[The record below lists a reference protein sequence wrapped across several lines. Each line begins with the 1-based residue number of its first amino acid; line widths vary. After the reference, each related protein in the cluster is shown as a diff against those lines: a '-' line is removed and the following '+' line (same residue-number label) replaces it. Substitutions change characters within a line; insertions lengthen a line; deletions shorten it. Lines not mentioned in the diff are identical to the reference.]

1 MKGSRRRFL
10 RFAAGAA
17 ALPALARKARAQAYP
32 NRAVR
37 IIVAY
42 AAGATNDTL
51 ARLIGQW
58 LSERLG
64 QTFVIENRPGAG
76 TNLATEAVVRA
87 AADGYTLLLTGPANA
102 TNATLYERLSF
113 NFLRDIVPVAGFVRV
128 PQVIVVHPSL
138 PVTTVPELIAYAK
151 ANPGRIN
158 MASAGNGS
166 SLHLAGEL
174 FKLMAGVDLLHV
186 PYRGGAPMY
195 TDLLAGQTQVMF
207 GVMTT
212 SITYI
217 RAGKLRALGVTTA
230 ARLDVLPDVP
240 TVAEFVPGYE
250 ASSPYGLGAPKDTPA
265 DIVDRLNREVNL
277 GLADPR
283 LKARLADMG
292 GIPLAGSPA
301 DYGRLLVDET
311 EKWGKVVKFAG
322 VKAD

>member
-1 MKGSRRRFL
+1 MEFSRRRFL
-10 RFAAGAA
+10 PLAAGVA
-17 ALPALARKARAQAYP
+17 ALPAVVRLARAQAYP
-32 NRAVR
+32 NRPVR

-87 AADGYTLLLTGPANA
+87 PADGYTLLLTGPANA

-113 NFLRDIVPVAGFVRV
+113 NFLRDIAPVAGFVRV
-128 PQVIVVHPSL
+128 PQVIVVHPSV
-138 PVTTVPELIAYAK
+138 PAQTVPELIAYAK
-151 ANPGRIN
+151 ANPGKIN

-174 FKLMAGVDLLHV
+174 FKMMAGVDLLHV

-195 TDLLAGQTQVMF
+195 TDLIAGQTQVMF

-230 ARLDVLPDVP
+230 ARLDVLADVP

-250 ASSPYGLGAPKDTPA
+250 ASSPYGLGAPKGTPA
-265 DIVDRLNREVNL
+265 DIVDRLNKEVNL
-277 GLADPR
+277 GLADPK

-301 DYGRLLVDET
+301 DYGKLLVDET

>member
-17 ALPALARKARAQAYP
+17 ALPALARMARAQAYP

-87 AADGYTLLLTGPANA
+87 LPDGYTLLLTGPANA

-174 FKLMAGVDLLHV
+174 FKLMAGVDLQHV

-217 RAGKLRALGVTTA
+217 RTGKLRALGVTTA
-230 ARLDVLPDVP
+230 ARLDVLPEVP

-250 ASSPYGLGAPKDTPA
+250 ASSPYGLGAPKGTPA